1 VSTLESAVLSVW
13 YCSRP
18 EIRRLL
24 AVRDSEGLRVLIEIE
39 PALDSDE
46 IHPAWM
52 ANRTA
57 WTQELQWHTGANVRL
72 EHAGEPLADEV
83 ESRGVIV
90 ADLSWRDPSSF
101 FIS

>member
-1 VSTLESAVLSVW
+1 MSMLESSVLSAW

-24 AVRDSEGLRVLIEIE
+24 AIRDREGLRVLIDLE
-39 PALDSDE
+39 PALDSNE

-57 WTQELQWHTGANVRL
+57 WTDELQWHTGVPVRL
-72 EHAGEPLADEV
+72 EYAGEPLAGEV
-83 ESRGVIV
+83 QSRGNIV

-101 FIS
+101 FNS